1 MAKCNMRKEILLS
14 GYGGQGL
21 VLAGI
26 ILAEAAVLYEGKNAT
41 HNQSYGPE
49 ARGGASRSE
58 VIISDE
64 EVNYPEIESPDILLA
79 MTQDAIDKYGG
90 SVKEDG
96 VVIVDT
102 LYVKDLNPVS
112 KVKSIYKFPIT
123 ELSIRE
129 TGKPLSANVVALG
142 ILVEATKIVK
152 RESLENAVLNRVPPA
167 TREVNLKA
175 LRAAFE
181 LFNKGYQEGG

>member
-1 MAKCNMRKEILLS
+1 MRKEILLS

-26 ILAEAAVLYEGKNAT
+26 ILAEAAVIHEGKNAT

-64 EVNYPEIESPDILLA
+64 EINYPEIEQPDILVA
-79 MTQDAIDKYGG
+79 MTQDAMNKFGG
-90 SVKEDG
+90 CVKEDG
-96 VVIVDT
+96 IIIADT
-102 LYVKDLNPVS
+102 LYVTDFEPCINIKNL
-112 KVKSIYKFPIT
+112 YKFPIT
-123 ELSIRE
+123 EISIE
-129 TGKPLSANVVALG
+129 QTGKPLSANIVALG
-142 ILVEATKIVK
+142 LLASATGIVK
-152 RESLENAVLNRVPPA
+152 KESLEKAVLDRVPPA
-167 TREVNLKA
+167 TKEINLKA

-181 LFNKGYQEGG
+181 IFEQNNKK